1 MFSFYKHRRW
11 FFILSAVLLMIGVLT
26 AIFAGIS
33 LDIQFK
39 GGSIIKYTVDRSVD
53 LDKAENVITEAIGKI
68 VSCQETTNL
77 GTDSDT
83 LEKYLVVNI
92 AAGVTALSP
101 DEQLKMEAALI
112 AAFPETTF
120 AWQSSN
126 VVDPFIGREMLINGV
141 WAIFIASIL
150 IVAYV
155 WFSFRSM
162 SGPSAGV
169 MALVALFHD
178 VTLVFFVFVVLRI
191 PLNESLIAVVLS
203 ILGFSINDTI
213 VVYDRIRENERI
225 YKGSM
230 SLPDLVDLSI
240 NQSLTRS
247 INTSLCTFG
256 AVAIAYIFA
265 TIYGIESIQE
275 FALPMMI
282 GLISGSYSTI
292 CLAGPLWVMWK
303 TRGGRSGY

>member
-1 MFSFYKHRRW
+1 MFSFYRHRKW
-11 FFILSAVLLMIGVLT
+11 FFALSITLLLIGTLT
-26 AIFAGIS
+26 AIFAGIE

-39 GGSIIKYTVDRSVD
+39 GGSILKYNYEGSVD
-53 LDKAENVITEAIGKI
+53 LEKAEDTIAAAIGKN
-68 VSCQETTNL
+68 VSCQETTTL
-77 GTDSDT
+77 GDNQTS
-83 LEKYLVVNI
+83 LVVNV
-92 AAGVTALSP
+92 AGNEALSP
-101 DEQLKMEAALI
+101 DNQLKMEEALKT
-112 AAFPETTF
+112 AFPELTF
-120 AWQSSN
+120 KLQSATL
-126 VVDPFIGREMLINGV
+126 VDPFIGREMLINGM
-141 WAIFIASIL
+141 WAILIASVL

-178 VTLVFFVFVVLRI
+178 VILVFLVFVVLRI

-230 SLPDLVDLSI
+230 TLPDLVDHSI
-240 NQSLTRS
+240 RQSLTRS

-256 AVAIAYIFA
+256 AVTIAYVFA
-265 TIYGIESIQE
+265 VMYGIESIQE

-292 CLAGPLWVMWK
+292 FLAGPLWVMWK
-303 TRGGRSGY
+303 TRGTHTGYER